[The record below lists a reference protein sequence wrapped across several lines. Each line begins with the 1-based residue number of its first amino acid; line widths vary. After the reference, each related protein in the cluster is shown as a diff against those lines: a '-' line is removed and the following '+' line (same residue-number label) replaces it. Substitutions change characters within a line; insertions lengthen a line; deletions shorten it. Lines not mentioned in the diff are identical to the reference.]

1 MENIVIT
8 NITKVSLNSY
18 KIEFTSNFDLSDLY
32 YEISMDGISFGPSI
46 SLPSFSSP
54 QIVDIENVVDFYLRL
69 KSNFTPYSRIHTNP
83 FTETFN

>member
-1 MENIVIT
+1 MENIVVT
-8 NITKVSLNSY
+8 NITKVSLNGY

-46 SLPSFSSP
+46 PLPSLSSP
-54 QIVDIENVVDFYLRL
+54 QIVGIENVLDFYLRL
-69 KSNFTPYSRIHTNP
+69 KSNFNPYSRIHTTA